1 MVPTK
6 FELEKFDGR
15 NDFSLWRVK
24 MRALLVHNGVVDALK
39 GEDKLPE
46 GLTDKEKKDM
56 LEKAHSAIILS
67 LGDRVLREVSK
78 ETSAAGIWAKL
89 ESLYM
94 TKSLANRLYL
104 KKRLYTFHMS
114 SGKSLEDHTDEFNK
128 LILDLENIEVALDDE
143 DQAIIFLTSLPS
155 SYEHFVDTLM
165 YSRDSLSM
173 EDVLSALN
181 SKELKKRS
189 DSKEK
194 GGDGLYVRGRS
205 DQRNYSSGSRNS
217 RSKSK
222 SRFKRRC
229 FVCNS
234 EKHFKKDCPEFKKR
248 KGESSYSRGQS
259 SNYSKGQSSHV
270 DSDDHSEGGYDSADV
285 LVVTS
290 ECNQEKWLMDSGCS
304 FHMTPLKEAFKELKM
319 VDMGSVKLG
328 DDRPCQI
335 LGIGTVTMKTESG
348 ITFDLKDVRYI
359 PDLKRSLLSLG
370 TLEKMGYHVSF
381 REGKARVIKGS
392 MVVLSGTR
400 IKNNIYMLDC
410 KVVDGVAAVAS
421 EEGDDEALKWHKR
434 LGHISQQGLIELSKQ
449 QVLGDLKNCDISFCE
464 SCVLGK
470 QKRVKFSK
478 GKHSSKGVLDY
489 VNSDLWGPA
498 RTETLGGGRY
508 FLSIIDDYSRRVWVY
523 VLKHKSDTFKKFQ
536 EWKVLVENQT
546 EKKVKKLRTDN
557 GLEFC
562 NHEFDKFCK
571 ENGIARHLTIPG
583 TPQQNGLAER
593 MNRTLLERVRCM
605 LATSGMPKKFWSE
618 AVSTAAYLINR
629 CPSSAIQMKTPM
641 EMWSGTKPEYEDLK
655 VFGSLVYSHVSDD
668 KLDPRSQKCVM
679 LGYTEGVKGYRL
691 WRLQNPKVIVSRN
704 VQCREN
710 VLYKDVME
718 SINRSV
724 SKKDDL
730 QFEVEPVLNR
740 PKVNVERSGATQGE
754 TSQSGSSGSS
764 LDETSQSVPNL
775 EDYILVRDRSKRKV
789 VKPLRYRDQEVISAV
804 AFVAAENESI
814 YEPLTFEEPV
824 NSKDNQKWYEAM
836 DEEMDSLYKNG
847 TWELVNK
854 PKDQKLVSCKW
865 IYKIKEGVKPGE
877 GPRYKARLV
886 AKGFTQ
892 KSGVDYNEIFSPVVK
907 HVSIRVILSL
917 VASLDLELEQMDV
930 KTAFLHGNLDE
941 KIYMAQPKGYEVKGQ
956 EDKACLLK
964 RSLYGLKQSP
974 RQ

>member
-1 MVPTK
+1 MARLEEIDVQFRNQRSKMVSTK

-165 YSRDSLSM
+165 FGRDSLSM

-189 DSKEK
+189 DSKEE

-248 KGESSYSRGQS
+248 KGEGSYSRGQS

-270 DSDDHSEGGYDSADV
+270 DSDDQSEGGYDSADV

-290 ECNQEKWLMDSGCS
+290 ECAQEKWVLDSGCS
-304 FHMTPLKEAFKELKM
+304 FHMTPHKEAFKELKM
-319 VDMGSVKLG
+319 VDMGSVKLE

-370 TLEKMGYHVSF
+370 TLEKMGYHVSL
-381 REGKARVIKGS
+381 RDGKARVIKGS

-489 VNSDLWGPA
+489 VHSDLWGPA

-523 VLKHKSDTFKKFQ
+523 VLKHKDDTFKKFQ

-605 LATSGMPKKFWSE
+605 LATSGMPKKFWGE

-754 TSQSGSSGSS
+754 TSQSGSPGSS
-764 LDETSQSVPNL
+764 QDETSQKCTKFGGLHFGERQVKKESCETTVQ
-775 EDYILVRDRSKRKV
+775 RSR
-789 VKPLRYRDQEVISAV
+789 RY
-804 AFVAAENESI
+804 FC
-814 YEPLTFEEPV
+814 
-824 NSKDNQKWYEAM
+824 
-836 DEEMDSLYKNG
+836 
-847 TWELVNK
+847 
-854 PKDQKLVSCKW
+854 SCFCSSR
-865 IYKIKEGVKPGE
+865 E
-877 GPRYKARLV
+877 
-886 AKGFTQ
+886 
-892 KSGVDYNEIFSPVVK
+892 
-907 HVSIRVILSL
+907 
-917 VASLDLELEQMDV
+917 
-930 KTAFLHGNLDE
+930 
-941 KIYMAQPKGYEVKGQ
+941 
-956 EDKACLLK
+956 
-964 RSLYGLKQSP
+964 
-974 RQ
+974 

>member
-1 MVPTK
+1 MVSTK

-89 ESLYM
+89 KSLYM

-165 YSRDSLSM
+165 YGRDSLSM

-189 DSKEK
+189 DSKEE

-248 KGESSYSRGQS
+248 KGEGSYSRGQS

-270 DSDDHSEGGYDSADV
+270 DSDDQSEGGYDSADV

-290 ECNQEKWLMDSGCS
+290 ECNQEKWVMDSGCS
-304 FHMTPLKEAFKELKM
+304 FHMTPPREAFKELKM

-370 TLEKMGYHVSF
+370 TLEKMGYHVSL
-381 REGKARVIKGS
+381 REGKAKVIKGS

-410 KVVDGVAAVAS
+410 KVVDGVATVAS

-464 SCVLGK
+464 CCVLGK

-489 VNSDLWGPA
+489 VHSDLWGPA

-593 MNRTLLERVRCM
+593 MNRTLLERMRCM
-605 LATSGMPKKFWSE
+605 LAISGMPKKFWGE

-718 SINRSV
+718 
-724 SKKDDL
+724 
-730 QFEVEPVLNR
+730 
-740 PKVNVERSGATQGE
+740 
-754 TSQSGSSGSS
+754 
-764 LDETSQSVPNL
+764 
-775 EDYILVRDRSKRKV
+775 
-789 VKPLRYRDQEVISAV
+789 
-804 AFVAAENESI
+804 
-814 YEPLTFEEPV
+814 
-824 NSKDNQKWYEAM
+824 
-836 DEEMDSLYKNG
+836 
-847 TWELVNK
+847 
-854 PKDQKLVSCKW
+854 
-865 IYKIKEGVKPGE
+865 
-877 GPRYKARLV
+877 
-886 AKGFTQ
+886 
-892 KSGVDYNEIFSPVVK
+892 
-907 HVSIRVILSL
+907 
-917 VASLDLELEQMDV
+917 
-930 KTAFLHGNLDE
+930 
-941 KIYMAQPKGYEVKGQ
+941 
-956 EDKACLLK
+956 
-964 RSLYGLKQSP
+964 
-974 RQ
+974 